1 MQHRVPGRGID
12 SSSVLRLRPGGGGR
26 GGISQWSLAVRRS
39 SVLAGGQ
46 QDLHQESAGKI
57 ETHSQVEPG
66 HSPEPI
72 RGMEGR
78 SWAGQHSSPSPT
90 LDGVTPEVSHCQ
102 PQGDVTG
109 AVISGK
115 GRAWAGRGDVRSPRS
130 SGGLWANT
138 QAGLELL
145 SPGSVYRSAG
155 PGRALIAA
163 KCTDS
168 TINKHTAD
176 STGANITP
184 NIYQLSANP

>member
-72 RGMEGR
+72 RGMEGW

-90 LDGVTPEVSHCQ
+90 LDGAAPCSHPRGLPLSAPRRRHWSSYQWQRKGVGWPGRCEE
-102 PQGDVTG
+102 PAFLRWPLGKHTG
-109 AVISGK
+109 
-115 GRAWAGRGDVRSPRS
+115 WAGAPFL
-130 SGGLWANT
+130 GLCLQISWAR
-138 QAGLELL
+138 
-145 SPGSVYRSAG
+145 PGSYR
-155 PGRALIAA
+155 
-163 KCTDS
+163 C
-168 TINKHTAD
+168 
-176 STGANITP
+176 
-184 NIYQLSANP
+184 